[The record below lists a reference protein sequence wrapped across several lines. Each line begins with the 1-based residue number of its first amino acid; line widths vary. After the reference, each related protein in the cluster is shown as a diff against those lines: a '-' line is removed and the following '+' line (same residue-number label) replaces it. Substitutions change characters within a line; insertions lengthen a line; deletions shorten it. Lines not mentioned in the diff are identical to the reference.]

1 MWWEG
6 QAGKGLWRRATRIQ
20 RELLPSRGSPSD
32 QRPDVTRLGAGMVQ
46 AAHVVF
52 AAGMQC
58 LGCALSER
66 EEGGCRRGWRLSWVE
81 AAVGVRRAY
90 QLCQGAWSHTGGEF
104 LKSVQDM
111 IRLAF

>member
-6 QAGKGLWRRATRIQ
+6 QAGKGLRRRATRIQ
-20 RELLPSRGSPSD
+20 RELLPSGGSPSD
-32 QRPDVTRLGAGMVQ
+32 KRPDVAWLGAGMVQ
-46 AAHVVF
+46 AAHVIF

-66 EEGGCRRGWRLSWVE
+66 EGGGCRPSWVE
-81 AAVGVRRAY
+81 AAVGVCRAY
-90 QLCQGAWSHTGGEF
+90 QLCQGAWSHMGGEL